1 MQMFCGYCKHSSLVA
16 SQCVLVSELRPD
28 VFNTNEHHYNHYY
41 YCCCL
46 CMHTHTYTYN
56 EQGIALHMR
65 PALYRAFVQKAAA
78 VTATAVTDSAAA
90 SAADAETSADA
101 ALQLLPSK
109 LDLQDYAELVAAGME
124 SSSAELIAKDLPR
137 AFGRLG
143 QCPFN
148 LSISEPSARTSGGN
162 QAAICNVE
170 FVVQSELSSSI
181 SAVQVLLTQ

>member
-1 MQMFCGYCKHSSLVA
+1 VHA
-16 SQCVLVSELRPD
+16 
-28 VFNTNEHHYNHYY
+28 
-41 YCCCL
+41 
-46 CMHTHTYTYN
+46 HTHIYT

-90 SAADAETSADA
+90 TAADAETAADA
-101 ALQLLPSK
+101 ALQLLPSE
-109 LDLQDYAELVAAGME
+109 LDLHDYAELIAAGKE
-124 SSSAELIAKDLPR
+124 SSSAGLIAKDLPR

-148 LSISEPSARTSGGN
+148 ISIFETSARSGCKRG
-162 QAAICNVE
+162 ATCSVE
-170 FVVQSELSSSI
+170 SVVQSELSSSI